1 MKKNRCAN
9 CFDCPSCSTT
19 LTTRATTVQQQPS
32 ADGGKPTTKKMY
44 YLVCGFCRWT
54 TRDIGLPDQP
64 VASGGWPEPDNPD
77 AARFASLHEHFRA
90 LAQREKL
97 EKDTRRFVGKKLRY

>member
-9 CFDCPSCSTT
+9 CFDCPSCGTT
-19 LTTRATTVQQQPS
+19 LTTRATTVQVPG
-32 ADGGKPTTKKMY
+32 ADGKPTTKKMY

-77 AARFASLHEHFRA
+77 AARLASLHEHFRA

-97 EKDTRRFVGKKLRY
+97 EKDTRRFVGKKLR